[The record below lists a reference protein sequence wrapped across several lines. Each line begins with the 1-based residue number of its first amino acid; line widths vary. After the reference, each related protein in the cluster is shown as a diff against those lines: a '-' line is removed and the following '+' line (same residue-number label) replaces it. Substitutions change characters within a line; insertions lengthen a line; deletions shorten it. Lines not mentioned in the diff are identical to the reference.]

1 MSRGRNGGS
10 GAATVAPSQDDG
22 GVGAAAW
29 GLPRSTYY
37 ARRHRLNHP
46 VELHKRGPRTAWTD
60 EVLTRADPRADRRL
74 AL

>member
-60 EVLTRADPRADRRL
+60 EVLTRRADRRL